1 MNNKIIFSNEDI
13 KPNSHSKRNKKL
25 NISLPILE
33 VSNNQYHSIIHSKW
47 FNEDFYSFIRKHNY
61 SVVILNIDTGQR
73 TVIHTFGARF
83 PMELCEVA

>member
-1 MNNKIIFSNEDI
+1 MNNKIIFSNGDI
-13 KPNSHSKRNKKL
+13 KSNSHSKRNKKL

-47 FNEDFYSFIRKHNY
+47 FNEDFYAFIRKHNY

-83 PMELCEVA
+83 PMELSEVA